1 MNEGV
6 SFSDYLQPKEHSF
19 FVDTAAF
26 HTADLAASICLS
38 YTYDDAVL
46 ASKAR
51 LAHDAP
57 FSPISI

>member
-46 ASKAR
+46 ASHATVGC
-51 LAHDAP
+51 A
-57 FSPISI
+57 